1 MKPNPIHAG
10 RTAGS
15 VACCVAMLL
24 ALTACNKQDDGKT
37 VGQSI
42 DSGIAKTE
50 QAAKEAKDKA
60 AASMNS
66 AGDAMKQASK
76 DAQASGGQASTT
88 LGEKIDDAAIT
99 ASVSG
104 GLAKDPDLSAI
115 KINVDTKAGVVT
127 LNGPAPTAAAKDK
140 ATEIAK
146 QVKGVTAVNN
156 QLIIKA
162 S

>member
-1 MKPNPIHAG
+1 
-10 RTAGS
+10 
-15 VACCVAMLL
+15 V
-24 ALTACNKQDDGKT
+24 
-37 VGQSI
+37 
-42 DSGIAKTE
+42 
-50 QAAKEAKDKA
+50 
-60 AASMNS
+60 
-66 AGDAMKQASK
+66 
-76 DAQASGGQASTT
+76 
-88 LGEKIDDAAIT
+88 GEKIDDAAIT

-146 QVKGVTAVNN
+146 KVKGVIAVNN